1 MGFSEQQTL
10 RQTFYPVALTNQSL
24 PHKITRVG
32 HYLPKTD
39 SNCMK
44 NIFSFFTNNR
54 CREIT
59 VLIASFIISAVS
71 AAQSQQEID
80 FYKSKF
86 YEYKKI
92 GTDSAI
98 FYTEKLFSSKKP
110 VDLAFAYAA
119 KWQLAFV
126 TKQDYIEK
134 DYAEKVDFYLKQV
147 PETDKTSYDLA
158 NIYSIRAQTFR
169 LKEEYTQAYDN
180 LLTAEKLAEQNGD
193 FKQIIKI
200 KSNLSSLL
208 GSLGKPDKAI
218 EEIRKNIKLIDA
230 NYNGDPYLD
239 DWKNRNQLNLGVFLI
254 DKYTE
259 SNKRDYLDSAATAFN
274 TMLLSKLSDH
284 LRAQVNT
291 KLGIINNELG
301 NYEKASAFYKKS
313 IALYTTLNMQ
323 NEIAIIVYNLGY
335 NLYKQKNYAEA
346 KSIFLDILR
355 NKKDTVVDKNF
366 LFSHK
371 YLGDIYMHEKNDSA
385 VYYTEKFLTLYANKT
400 ETEKT
405 ALAKNY
411 AKIEKRDLN
420 QEITS
425 LRKEIKSRHKL
436 YSLFLVV
443 VSIIVTVFFF
453 LAYFFIKKRKA
464 KENALNDLIKEL
476 QENREEEEK
485 PRETT
490 TQKITSENE
499 QKIIDGLI
507 KLEKEAFFLRPDF
520 NLHNTAKKIGSNTAY
535 LTAVIKSYKKMS
547 FNEYTNE
554 LRINYILKE
563 LVVNEKLQ
571 NYTIQSLAEVVGY
584 KNGAS
589 FSKIFKQRTGVTPFQ
604 FIEKLKKETPEPL
617 K

>member
-1 MGFSEQQTL
+1 L
-10 RQTFYPVALTNQSL
+10 
-24 PHKITRVG
+24 
-32 HYLPKTD
+32 
-39 SNCMK
+39 
-44 NIFSFFTNNR
+44 
-54 CREIT
+54 
-59 VLIASFIISAVS
+59 
-71 AAQSQQEID
+71 
-80 FYKSKF
+80 
-86 YEYKKI
+86 
-92 GTDSAI
+92 
-98 FYTEKLFSSKKP
+98 
-110 VDLAFAYAA
+110 DLAFAYAA

-126 TKQDYIEK
+126 TKQDFTEK

-147 PETDKTSYDLA
+147 PETDKTYYDLA

-169 LKEEYTQAYDN
+169 LKEEYTRAYDN

-254 DKYTE
+254 DKYSE
-259 SNKRDYLDSAATAFN
+259 SSKKGYLDSAASVFN
-274 TMLLSKLSDH
+274 TMLLAKLSDH
-284 LRAQVNT
+284 LQAQVNT

-301 NYEKASAFYKKS
+301 NYDDATEFYKKS
-313 IALYTTLNMQ
+313 IALYTRLNMQ
-323 NEIAIIVYNLGY
+323 NEIAVIVYNLGY
-335 NLYKQKNYAEA
+335 NLYKQKKYAEA
-346 KSIFLDILR
+346 KSVFLDILK
-355 NKKDTVVDKNF
+355 NKKDTVADKNY

-371 YLGDIYMHEKNDSA
+371 YLGDIYIHEKNDSA
-385 VYYTEKFLTLYANKT
+385 AYYTEKFLTLYANKT
-400 ETEKT
+400 EAEKT

-411 AKIEKRDLN
+411 AKIEKRDLDE
-420 QEITS
+420 EITS
-425 LRKEIKSRHKL
+425 LRKEMKSRHKL
-436 YSLFLVV
+436 YSLFLIA
-443 VSIIVTVFFF
+443 VSVIITGAAF
-453 LAYFFIKKRKA
+453 LAYFFIKKRSA
-464 KENALNDLIKEL
+464 KEKALNDLIKEL
-476 QENREEEEK
+476 QENKEAEDTPTEYNA
-485 PRETT
+485 P
-490 TQKITSENE
+490 KITGENE
-499 QKIIDGLI
+499 QKIIEGLL
-507 KLEKEAFFLRPDF
+507 KLEKEAFFLKPGF

-563 LVVNEKLQ
+563 LMVNEKLQ

-604 FIEKLKKETPEPL
+604 FIEKLKKETPESL